1 MPFFDI
7 PKPLVKALVTGP
19 RKKANKL
26 ADAVTKGLVQ
36 RANWAKLARVRSK
49 AGATKN
55 SEGTQ
60 GEEDVVSMQLPP
72 QSPEVRRVASSV
84 CCLSLFVSVSGG

>member
-19 RKKANKL
+19 KKKANKL
-26 ADAVTKGLVQ
+26 AGAVTKGLVQ